1 MKKLYYVIEKE
12 VQDIDD
18 VQECTGYKDVTVYEI
33 TDNEPK
39 RITTLTLEN
48 FTDSQEEIFDW
59 LSGNGYGDDVSDKY
73 ELKRL

>member
-18 VQECTGYKDVTVYEI
+18 VQECTGYKDVTVYQI
-33 TDNEPK
+33 IDNEPK

-59 LSGNGYGDDVSDKY
+59 LSGNGYGDNVSDEY
-73 ELKRL
+73 ELVRL

>member
-18 VQECTGYKDVTVYEI
+18 VQECTGYKDVTVYQI

-48 FTDSQEEIFDW
+48 FTDSQDEIFDW
-59 LSGNGYGDDVSDKY
+59 LSSNGYGDDVSDTY
-73 ELKRL
+73 ELVRL

>member
-18 VQECTGYKDVTVYEI
+18 VQECTGYKDVTVYQI

-48 FTDSQEEIFDW
+48 FTDSQDEIFDW
-59 LSGNGYGDDVSDKY
+59 LSGNGYGDNVSDEY
-73 ELKRL
+73 ELVRL

>member
-18 VQECTGYKDVTVYEI
+18 VQECTGYKDVTVYQI

-59 LSGNGYGDDVSDKY
+59 LSGNGYGDNVSDEY
-73 ELKRL
+73 ELVRL

>member
-1 MKKLYYVIEKE
+1 MKKLYCVIEKE